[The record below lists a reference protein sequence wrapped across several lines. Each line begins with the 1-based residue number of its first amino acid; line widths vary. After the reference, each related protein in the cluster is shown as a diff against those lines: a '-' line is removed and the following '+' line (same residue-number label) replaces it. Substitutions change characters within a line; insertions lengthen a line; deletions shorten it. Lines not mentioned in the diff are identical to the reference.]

1 MILRCSDLLCVS
13 FPVCLGAVP
22 EDVRVRAL
30 AAGRADENAV
40 SLVPGSFE
48 VGYVAE
54 AGWRA
59 GRRGARVCDPPGLR
73 LALPAVTAAVAWRLA
88 VLFHLAW
95 SS

>member
-30 AAGRADENAV
+30 AAGRADVDAV

-48 VGYVAE
+48 VGYI
-54 AGWRA
+54 AGPRPEYDPA
-59 GRRGARVCDPPGLR
+59 RSRGPMA
-73 LALPAVTAAVAWRLA
+73 
-88 VLFHLAW
+88 
-95 SS
+95 